1 VLGTSPRRKEDV
13 RLLTGAGRFVDDVG
27 RPEAAHLGLVRS
39 PHAHAR
45 VRSVGLAAVRE
56 RRGVLAA
63 WSAADLPDVGRTIA
77 AAWGGTHKGRPFGV
91 PILAAERVRYV
102 GEPVAV
108 VVADTVHALADAL
121 EAVGVE
127 YEPLPPLASVET
139 AAAAPTRLHEG
150 WADNTTL
157 PVAAMVGDS
166 EAAFASAAVVLG
178 ERFRHP
184 RLAAAPIE
192 TRGAIAWPDPESGT
206 LVVWASIQNPYRL
219 RDAVAAALGLP
230 AETVRVRVPDVGG
243 GFGPK
248 GDVYPDEILVAAA
261 ALRLRRPVKWIE
273 SRREDFMALGHDREQ
288 VHEARI
294 GLTGEGRIVALE
306 TSFLADVGAYPAQG
320 DGLTLNTVN
329 HLPGPYRVPAYRGR
343 GHSVVTTKMF
353 NAAYRAAGRPEAVF
367 VMERLMDLAAR
378 RLGLDPAELR
388 RRNLIRAEEMPY
400 RPGVTYKD
408 GVPVSYDPGDFPAAF
423 ERALTLLD
431 YEGWRRRQKTQ
442 AASARRIGVGVACYA
457 QGTGLGPYEGATV
470 RIDPSGTVYVMIGV
484 AAQGQGHATT
494 LAQVAAS
501 ELGAAYEDVVVVGG
515 DTERFPIGMGTGGSR
530 VMVNTGPAVAGA
542 AREVRGKAARVAAEL
557 LECAVEDVRIEASR
571 AFVAGLP
578 DRTIPLGRL
587 AHVAVKSK
595 ALRGLPE
602 PTLNACT
609 YFYPD
614 TVTWAFGVQ
623 GAAVEVDTDT
633 GAVRLVAYAIVHD
646 PGRAINPAIVEGQLQ
661 GGAAQGIAA
670 GLLEEIVYDAGGQLL
685 TGSLMDYALPRADVL
700 PSLAVALDE
709 HRSVI
714 NPLGAKGVGESGA
727 IGGAAAIANAIED
740 AVADLGVTIRE
751 VPVTPAR
758 LWSLLAAARPS
769 GHGHQPCCAPGR

>member
-1 VLGTSPRRKEDV
+1 LLGESPRRKEDL
-13 RLLTGAGRFVDDVG
+13 RLLTGAGRFVDDVV
-27 RPEAAHLGLVRS
+27 RPGTAHLGIVRS

-45 VRSVGLAAVRE
+45 LRAVELAAVR
-56 RRGVLAA
+56 RRPGVLVA
-63 WSAADLPDVGRTIA
+63 WTAADLPETGRTIA
-77 AAWGGTHKGRPFGV
+77 AAWGGTHKGRPFAV
-91 PILAAERVRYV
+91 PILAADRVRYV

-108 VVADTVHALADAL
+108 VVAEGAPALADAL
-121 EAVGVE
+121 EAVAAE
-127 YEPLPPLASVET
+127 YEPLPPLPGVE
-139 AAAAPTRLHEG
+139 AAAAGPRVHDA
-150 WADNTTL
+150 WPDNTTL
-157 PVAAMVGDS
+157 AVGATIGDAD
-166 EAAFASAAVVLG
+166 AAFASADVVVG
-178 ERFRHP
+178 GRFRHP

-192 TRGAIAWPDPESGT
+192 TRGAIAWPDADSGA
-206 LVVWASIQNPYRL
+206 LVLWASIQNPYRL
-219 RDAVAAALGLP
+219 RDAVATALGLP
-230 AETVRVRVPDVGG
+230 AESVRVRVPDVGG

-248 GDVYPDEILVAAA
+248 GDVYPDEILVALAA
-261 ALRLRRPVKWIE
+261 HRLGRPVRWAE

-288 VHEARI
+288 VHDARI
-294 GLTGEGRIVALE
+294 GLTREGRIVALE

-329 HLPGPYRVPAYRGR
+329 HMPGPYRVPAYRGR
-343 GHSVVTTKMF
+343 GSSVVTTKMF

-388 RRNLIRAEEMPY
+388 RRNLVRAEEMPY
-400 RPGVTYKD
+400 RPGLTYKD
-408 GVPVSYDPGDFPAAF
+408 GVAVTYDPGDFPAAF

-431 YEGWRRRQKTQ
+431 YEGWRRRQKAQ

-470 RIDPSGTVYVMIGV
+470 RVDPSGRVYVLIGV

-494 LAQVAAS
+494 LAQVAAG
-501 ELGAAYEDVVVVGG
+501 ELGAEFDDVTVVAG

-530 VMVNTGPAVAGA
+530 VMANAGPAVAGA
-542 AREVRGKAARVAAEL
+542 AREVRAKAARVAAEL

-578 DRTIPLGRL
+578 DRAVPLGRL

-623 GAAVEVDTDT
+623 AAAVEVDVDT
-633 GAVRLVAYAIVHD
+633 GATRLAAYAIVHD
-646 PGRAINPAIVEGQLQ
+646 PGRAINPTIVEGQLQ
-661 GGAAQGIAA
+661 GGAVQGIAA
-670 GLLEEIVYDAGGQLL
+670 GLLEEVVYGDDAQLL

-700 PSLAVALDE
+700 PPLAVALDE
-709 HRSVI
+709 HRSTI

-727 IGGAAAIANAIED
+727 IPGAAAIANAIED
-740 AVADLGVTIRE
+740 AVADLGVTVHE
-751 VPVTPAR
+751 VPVTPGR
-758 LWSLLAAARPS
+758 LWALLAGARRARP
-769 GHGHQPCCAPGR
+769 

>member
-1 VLGTSPRRKEDV
+1 VLGASPRRKEDI
-13 RLLTGAGRFVDDVG
+13 RLLTGAGRFVDDVV
-27 RPEAAHLGLVRS
+27 RPATVHLGIVRS
-39 PHAHAR
+39 VHAHAQ
-45 VRSVGLAAVRE
+45 VRAVRLTAV
-56 RRGVLAA
+56 RKRGGVLAA
-63 WSAADLPDVGRTIA
+63 WSAADGPDVARTIS
-77 AAWGGTHKGRPFGV
+77 AAWGGSHKGRPFAV
-91 PILAAERVRYV
+91 PILASDRVRYV
-102 GEPVAV
+102 GEPLAV
-108 VVADTVHALADAL
+108 VVAETAQGLADAL
-121 EAVGVE
+121 EAVEVE
-127 YEPLPPLASVET
+127 YAPLPPLASVET
-139 AAAAPTRLHEG
+139 AAAAPTRVHEG

-157 PVAAMVGDS
+157 PVGAKVGD
-166 EAAFASAAVVLG
+166 ADAGFADAAVVVG
-178 ERFRHP
+178 GRFRHP

-192 TRGAIAWPDPESGT
+192 TRGAIAWRDPDSGA
-206 LVVWASIQNPYRL
+206 LVIWASIQNPYRL
-219 RDAVAAALGLP
+219 RDAVAMALGLP
-230 AETVRVRVPDVGG
+230 AESVRVRVPDVGG

-248 GDVYPDEILVAAA
+248 GDVYADEILVAAA
-261 ALRLRRPVKWIE
+261 ALRLGRPVKWIE

-288 VHEARI
+288 VHEARL
-294 GLTGEGRIVALE
+294 GLSRDGRIVALE

-329 HLPGPYRVPAYRGR
+329 HLPGPYRVPAYRGS

-388 RRNLIRAEEMPY
+388 RRNLVRAEEMPY
-400 RPGVTYKD
+400 RPGLTYKD
-408 GVPVSYDPGDFPAAF
+408 GVPVTYDPGDFPAAF

-431 YEGWRRRQKTQ
+431 YEGWRRRQK
-442 AASARRIGVGVACYA
+442 AHSGGARRLGVGVACYA

-470 RIDPSGTVYVMIGV
+470 RVDPSGTVYVAVGV

-494 LAQVAAS
+494 LAQVAAT

-515 DTERFPIGMGTGGSR
+515 DTERLPIGMGTGGSR
-530 VMVNTGPAVAGA
+530 VMANSGPAVAGA

-557 LECAVEDVRIEASR
+557 LECAVEDVRIEAGR
-571 AFVAGLP
+571 AFVTGLS

-614 TVTWAFGVQ
+614 TVTWAFGVH
-623 GAAVEVDTDT
+623 AAVVEVDVDT
-633 GAVRLVAYAIVHD
+633 GATRLAAYAIVHD
-646 PGRAINPAIVEGQLQ
+646 PGRAINPTIVEGQLH

-700 PSLAVALDE
+700 PPLAVALDE

-714 NPLGAKGVGESGA
+714 NPLGVKGVGESGA

-740 AVADLGVTIRE
+740 AVADLGVAVHE
-751 VPVTPAR
+751 VPVTPSR
-758 LWSLLAAARPS
+758 LWSLLAAARRARP
-769 GHGHQPCCAPGR
+769 

>member
-1 VLGTSPRRKEDV
+1 LLGESVRRKEDR
-13 RLLTGAGRFVDDVG
+13 RLLTGAGRFVDDVV
-27 RPEAAHLGLVRS
+27 RPGAARLGVVRAL
-39 PHAHAR
+39 HAHAR
-45 VRSVGLAAVRE
+45 VRAVALTAVRR
-56 RRGVLAA
+56 RRGVIAA
-63 WSAADLPDVGRTIA
+63 WSAADLPGVARTIA
-77 AAWGGTHKGRPFGV
+77 AAWGGAHKGRPFSV
-91 PILAAERVRYV
+91 PILAGERVRYV

-108 VVADTVHALADAL
+108 VVAEDADVLADAL
-121 EAVGVE
+121 AEAAVD
-127 YEPLPPLASVET
+127 YEPLPPLASAEK
-139 AAAAPTRLHEG
+139 AAAAPTRVHDA
-150 WADNTTL
+150 WPDNTTL
-157 PVAAMVGDS
+157 PVAARIGDAD
-166 EAAFASAAVVLG
+166 AAFAGATVIVG
-178 ERFRHP
+178 GRFRHP
-184 RLAAAPIE
+184 RLAAVPIE
-192 TRGAIAWPDPESGT
+192 TRGAVAWPDPESGG
-206 LVVWASIQNPYRL
+206 VVIWASIQNPYRL

-230 AETVRVRVPDVGG
+230 AESVRVRVPDVGG

-248 GDVYPDEILVAAA
+248 GDVYPDEILVALA
-261 ALRLRRPVKWIE
+261 ALRLGRPVKWIE
-273 SRREDFMALGHDREQ
+273 GRRENFAALGHDREQ
-288 VHEARI
+288 AHDARLA
-294 GLTGEGRIVALE
+294 LTGDGRIVGLE
-306 TSFLADVGAYPAQG
+306 TTFVADVGAYPAQG

-329 HLPGPYRVPAYRGR
+329 HLPGPYRVPAYRGS

-367 VMERLMDLAAR
+367 VMERLMDLGAR

-388 RRNLIRAEEMPY
+388 RRNLVRPDEMPY
-400 RPGVTYKD
+400 RPGLTYKD
-408 GVPVSYDPGDFPAAF
+408 GVSVTYDPGDFPAAF

-431 YEGWRRRQKTQ
+431 YEGWRRRQKSQ
-442 AASARRIGVGVACYA
+442 ASSGRRIGVGVACYA

-470 RIDPSGTVYVMIGV
+470 RVDPSGKVYVMIGV

-501 ELGAAYEDVVVVGG
+501 ELGAAFEDVTVVGG

-542 AREVRGKAARVAAEL
+542 AREVRAKAARVAAEL

-578 DRTIPLGRL
+578 DRTVSLGRL

-623 GAAVEVDTDT
+623 AAAVEVDVET
-633 GAVRLVAYAIVHD
+633 GSTRLLGYAIVHD
-646 PGRAINPAIVEGQLQ
+646 PGRAINPVIVEGQLH
-661 GGAAQGIAA
+661 GGSVQGIAA
-670 GLLEEIVYDAGGQLL
+670 GLLEEIVYDDAGQLL
-685 TGSLMDYALPRADVL
+685 TGSLMDYAVPRADVL
-700 PSLAVALDE
+700 PPLAVALDE
-709 HRSVI
+709 HRSSI

-740 AVADLGVTIRE
+740 AVADLGVTIHE

-758 LWSLLAAARPS
+758 LWALLAAARD
-769 GHGHQPCCAPGR
+769 GHS